1 MRKLKVLLLTLLLA
15 LASGFDRAEA
25 GGQAFC
31 RIETPFSLRCAV
43 EQSVFSLGFFEVL
56 TGVSLR
62 YQTEFSAGAYTAL
75 LFRYDPVWFE
85 LDLAASSAQGFG
97 FALAGGFRW

>member
-1 MRKLKVLLLTLLLA
+1 MPRLLLLTLLFVLA
-15 LASGFDRAEA
+15 LGCNPVQAS
-25 GGQAFC
+25 GQAFC

-43 EQSVFSLGFFEVL
+43 EQSIFKLEFFEVL

-75 LFRYDPVWFE
+75 LFRFNPVWLE
-85 LDLAASSAQGFG
+85 LDIAASSAQGFG
-97 FALAGGFRW
+97 FAIAGGFAW